1 MEGSHF
7 TTSLQHRYWEI
18 YALSCQY
25 ETGRWS
31 RSREE
36 DVFSGGGGK
45 RGGGVWERGIW
56 NVEGESRM
64 VNGAP
69 LRLLRPLPLH
79 QAIFFSVKQ
88 APQPENKTSSEPR
101 PPLEKTQQA
110 HASSE
115 KLYTL

>member
-25 ETGRWS
+25 ETGRWC

-45 RGGGVWERGIW
+45 KGVCGSEVYGMWKE
-56 NVEGESRM
+56 N
-64 VNGAP
+64 
-69 LRLLRPLPLH
+69 
-79 QAIFFSVKQ
+79 
-88 APQPENKTSSEPR
+88 PEWLMEP
-101 PPLEKTQQA
+101 P
-110 HASSE
+110 
-115 KLYTL
+115 